1 MLLISLLLLP
11 FFAQAEVRITPQTVV
26 SRILSEGRDARS
38 IELDALSAYTQYY
51 SVGAAYDLGLSARA
65 SYEDNRLVTISGGG
79 NLRDKTTIWSAVLSK
94 RIPTGTVF
102 ELGYNRTLQDS
113 TFRTTSLRAPY
124 AVYDLAEIT
133 VTQDLL
139 GNFFGIAERRNLEAA
154 QELLDSSALLK
165 KEKQEELVLS
175 SLKLFWD
182 AYVARE
188 SLREANNQRDR
199 YEALVKEVQS
209 KSRVSIASPGDVPKA
224 KAEYA
229 AQVRNAKEA
238 WYTYSTTLD
247 RLLTAMRMDSNE
259 RNVEF
264 EFKEEFPSLPTMV
277 APQVES
283 LRAISIQKTLY
294 DAADLKSKSVELSA
308 EWPELKL
315 IGSAGYSGL
324 AGSHG
329 DAFSSVRGRDH
340 PSYLVALELSYKFF
354 SDGRKAS
361 LNDALVGVESALNSL
376 EKTKE
381 DMRQAL
387 NAAMEYVRYTY
398 AAVNSA
404 DEEMKQWD
412 AAVKA
417 QERLYKQGRLDFSQL
432 IQDYNSYYRSRSS
445 RLRALGDYHIA
456 LHSYSAAIDE
466 LVK

>member
-1 MLLISLLLLP
+1 MLSLLLLFP
-11 FFAQAEVRITPQTVV
+11 IFTQAEIRITPQTVV
-26 SRILSEGRDARS
+26 ARILSEGREART
-38 IELDALSAYTQYY
+38 IELDSLAAYTQYY
-51 SVGAAYDLGLSARA
+51 SVGAAYDLGLAARV
-65 SYEDNRLVTISGGG
+65 SYEDNRLVTLSGGG
-79 NLRDKTTIWSAVLSK
+79 NLQDKTSIWSAVLSK
-94 RIPTGTVF
+94 RVPTGTVI

-133 VTQDLL
+133 ITQDLL

-154 QELLDSSALLK
+154 EELLDSSALLK

-229 AQVRNAKEA
+229 AQVRNSKEA

-247 RLLTAMRMDSNE
+247 RLLTAMRME
-259 RNVEF
+259 NVDKDVNF
-264 EFKEEFPSLPTMV
+264 EFQEEFPNLPTMV
-277 APQVES
+277 APAVEK
-283 LRAISIQKTLY
+283 LRAVSIQKTLF
-294 DAADLKSKSVELSA
+294 DAADLKDKSVDLSA
-308 EWPELKL
+308 RWPELKL
-315 IGSAGYSGL
+315 IGSAGYAGL

-340 PSYLVALELSYKFF
+340 PSYLLALELSYKFF
-354 SDGRKAS
+354 SDGRKAA
-361 LNDALVGVESALNSL
+361 LNDALVGVESALNNL

-387 NAAMEYVRYTY
+387 NSAMEYVRYTY
-398 AAVNSA
+398 TAVNSA

-432 IQDYNSYYRSRSS
+432 IQDYNSYYRSRAS

>member
-1 MLLISLLLLP
+1 MLLISLLLSP
-11 FFAQAEVRITPQTVV
+11 FLAQAEIRINPQVVV
-26 SRILSEGRDARS
+26 SRILSEGREARS

-51 SVGAAYDLGLSARA
+51 SVGAAYDLGLAARV
-65 SYEDNRLVTISGGG
+65 SYEDNRLVTLSGGG

-94 RIPTGTVF
+94 RIPTGTVLEF
-102 ELGYNRTLQDS
+102 GYNRTLQNS
-113 TFRTTSLRAPY
+113 TFRTASLRAPY

-154 QELLDSSALLK
+154 SELLDSSALLK

-188 SLREANNQRDR
+188 SLREADNQRDR
-199 YEALVKEVQS
+199 YEALVKEVQGQT
-209 KSRVSIASPGDVPKA
+209 RVSIASPGDVPKA

-238 WYTYSTTLD
+238 WYNYSTTLD
-247 RLLTAMRMDSNE
+247 RLLTAMRMDNND
-259 RNVEF
+259 RNVKF
-264 EFKEEFPSLPTMV
+264 EFQEEFPALPMMV
-277 APQVES
+277 APPTEK
-283 LRAISIQKTLY
+283 LRTVLIQKTLY
-294 DAADLKSKSVELSA
+294 DAADLKNKSVDLSA
-308 EWPELKL
+308 RWPELKL

-324 AGSHG
+324 AGSQG
-329 DAFSSVRGRDH
+329 SAFSSVRGRDH
-340 PSYLVALELSYKFF
+340 PNYLVALELSYKFF

-361 LNDALVGVESALNSL
+361 LNEALVGVEMALNTL

-381 DMRQAL
+381 DMSQAL
-387 NAAMEYVRYTY
+387 NSAMEYVRYTY
-398 AAVNSA
+398 AAVGAA
-404 DEEMKQWD
+404 DEEMKQWE
-412 AAVKA
+412 AAMKA

-432 IQDYNSYYRSRSS
+432 IQDYNSYYRSRSN
-445 RLRALGDYHIA
+445 RLRALGNYHIA